1 MGMYKKLRCGRCSR
15 ILSERLRR
23 FLFYIQFIMSRDY
36 PLEKVRNFGIVAHV
50 DAGKT
55 TTSERILYYT
65 GESHKIGEVHEG
77 NTVTDWMEQERE
89 RGITITAAAITCFW
103 NPTYMGTD
111 LSKKVRFNIIDT
123 PGHIDFT
130 SEVKR
135 SMRVLD
141 GAVVVFDGVAG
152 VEPQS
157 ETNWRYAEEADVPRI
172 CYINKLDRTGA
183 SFEKSYASILERLS
197 TKAVRLQ
204 LPIGSEGNFEGVV
217 DLLTQKSYR
226 FEGEM
231 GKNVVPGEIPADMK
245 ADVEKYRHEL
255 IERIVEN
262 DDAMMNDYLEGKTCT
277 EEQLK
282 SALRKGVVANKIFPV
297 LTGSSLK
304 NKGVQLVLDAV
315 VDFLPSPLDLPSAK
329 GHNTDTGAEET
340 RPASDEAPFAALV
353 FKLQVDPFV
362 GALSFFR
369 VYSGSIA
376 AGDTVFDS
384 ANNKKERLGRIV
396 RLQADKRE
404 DVKVVYAGEIAAA
417 VGLKE
422 VKIGH
427 TLCTAEH
434 PIALE
439 SIVFPEPVVSMRI
452 EPKTKADQEKMGIA
466 LSRLSDEDPTFRV
479 TSDPETMETIISGM
493 GELHLEIIVDR
504 MKREFGVEASTGK
517 PQVAYR
523 ETIQGTSDVEYK
535 HIKQTGGRGQYGH
548 VKIRVKPLEPIV
560 EGAKIKNNVD
570 REDHFEFINNIKGG
584 VIPQEYIQP
593 VKKGLKEALD
603 RGVLAGFP
611 VVDVSVE
618 LYDGSYHDVDSS
630 EIAFKLAAINAMQD
644 AMQKAKPVLLEPIMK
659 LDVVTPEKFMGDVTG
674 MINSKRGSIEAMGE
688 RGQARVVTA
697 KVPLSELFGFT
708 TQLRS
713 LTEGRAVPNLEFSH
727 YAIVPKVAAD
737 AVIAARK

>member
-1 MGMYKKLRCGRCSR
+1 MA
-15 ILSERLRR
+15 
-23 FLFYIQFIMSRDY
+23 RDY
-36 PLEKVRNFGIVAHV
+36 PLEKVRNFGIIAHI

-55 TTSERILYYT
+55 TTSERILFYT
-65 GESHKIGEVHEG
+65 GMSHKIGEVHEG
-77 NTVTDWMEQERE
+77 DTVTDWMEQERE

-103 NPTYMGTD
+103 NPTYMLEDT
-111 LSKKVRFNIIDT
+111 SYKHRFNIIDT

-157 ETNWRYAEEADVPRI
+157 ETNWRYAEEANVPRI

-183 SFEKSYASILERLS
+183 SFEKSFASILERLS
-197 TKAVRLQ
+197 TKAVRFQ
-204 LPIGSEGNFEGVV
+204 IPVGAEGDFSGVV
-217 DLLTQKSYR
+217 DLLTMKAYE

-231 GKNVVPGEIPADMK
+231 GKDVIAYDVPKNLK
-245 ADVEKYRHEL
+245 AEAEKYRHEL
-255 IERIVEN
+255 IEKIVEH
-262 DDAMMNDYLEGKTCT
+262 DDAVMHDYLEGKEIPLET
-277 EEQLK
+277 LK
-282 SALRKGVVANKIFPV
+282 KTLRKAVIANKIFPV

-315 VDFLPSPLDLPSAK
+315 VDYLPSPLDVPPAK
-329 GHNTDTGAEET
+329 GTNTDTGAEEE
-340 RPASDEAPFAALV
+340 RPASDDAPFAALV

-369 VYSGSIA
+369 VYSGSIE
-376 AGDTVFDS
+376 AGTFVYDS

-404 DVKVVYAGEIAAA
+404 DVKIVYAGEIAAA

-427 TLCTAEH
+427 TLCDPDH

-439 SIVFPEPVVSMRI
+439 AIVFPEPVVSMRI

-479 TSDPETMETIISGM
+479 ASDPETMETIVSGM

-523 ETIQGTSDVEYK
+523 ETVQGTSDVEYK

-548 VKIRVKPLEPIV
+548 VKIRVKPLEPLV
-560 EGAKIKNNVD
+560 AGKKVKNNVE
-570 REDHFEFINNIKGG
+570 REEHFEFINSIKGG
-584 VIPQEYIQP
+584 VIPQEYITP
-593 VKKGLKEALD
+593 IKKGLKEAMD

-611 VVDVSVE
+611 VVDVSVD
-618 LYDGSYHDVDSS
+618 LYDGSYHEVDSS
-630 EIAFKLAAINAMQD
+630 EIAFKLAAINAMQE
-644 AMQKAKPVLLEPIMK
+644 AVQKAKPVLLEPIMK
-659 LDVVTPEKFMGDVTG
+659 LEVVTPEKFMGDVTG
-674 MINSKRGSIEAMGE
+674 MINSKRGAIESLSE
-688 RGQARVVTA
+688 RGQVKVITA

-713 LTEGRAVPNLEFSH
+713 LTEGRGVPNVEFSH
-727 YAIVPKVAAD
+727 YAVVPRNVQEEIIVS
-737 AVIAARK
+737 RK

>member
-1 MGMYKKLRCGRCSR
+1 
-15 ILSERLRR
+15 
-23 FLFYIQFIMSRDY
+23 MSRDY

-55 TTSERILYYT
+55 TTSERILFYT
-65 GESHKIGEVHEG
+65 GMSHKIGEVHEG
-77 NTVTDWMEQERE
+77 DTVTDWMEQERE

-103 NPTYMGTD
+103 NPTYMGADTTY
-111 LSKKVRFNIIDT
+111 KHRFNIIDT

-157 ETNWRYAEEADVPRI
+157 ETNWRYAEEAEVPRI

-183 SFEKSYASILERLS
+183 SFEKSYASILDRLS
-197 TKAVRLQ
+197 KKAVRLQ
-204 LPIGSEGNFEGVV
+204 LPIGAEGDFAGVV
-217 DLLTQKSYR
+217 DLLTMKAYK

-231 GKNVVPGEIPADMK
+231 GKEVIAYDIPENMK
-245 ADVEKYRHEL
+245 AEVQKYRHEL
-255 IERIVEN
+255 IERIVEV
-262 DDAMMNDYLEGKTCT
+262 DDALMSEYLEGK
-277 EEQLK
+277 EISMDVLK
-282 SALRKGVVANKIFPV
+282 KTLRKGVCTNQIFPV

-315 VDFLPSPLDLPSAK
+315 VDYLPSPLDLATAK
-329 GHNTDTGAEET
+329 GHNTDTGAEEE
-340 RPASDEAPFAALV
+340 RPASDTAPFAALV

-362 GALSFFR
+362 GALTFFR
-369 VYSGSIA
+369 VYSGKIA
-376 AGDTVFDS
+376 AGDTVYNS
-384 ANNKKERLGRIV
+384 ANNKKERIGRMV

-404 DVKVVYAGEIAAA
+404 DIKEVYAGEIAAF
-417 VGLKE
+417 VGMKE
-422 VKIGH
+422 VKIGN
-427 TLCTAEH
+427 TVCDPAH

-466 LSRLSDEDPTFRV
+466 LSRLSDEDPTFRIK
-479 TSDPETMETIISGM
+479 SDPETLETIISGM

-504 MKREFGVEASTGK
+504 MKREFSVEATTGK

-548 VKIRVKPLEPIV
+548 VKIRVKPLQPLV
-560 EGAKIKNNVD
+560 EGEKIKNNVE

-593 VKKGLKEALD
+593 VKKGLKEAMD

-611 VVDVSVE
+611 MVDISVD

-630 EIAFKLAAINAMQD
+630 EIAFKLAAINAMQE
-644 AMQKAKPVLLEPIMK
+644 AVQKAKPVILEPIMK
-659 LDVVTPEKFMGDVTG
+659 LEVVVPEKFMGDVTG
-674 MINSKRGSIEAMGE
+674 MINAKRGSIEAMGE
-688 RGQARVVTA
+688 RGQARVITA

-713 LTEGRAVPNLEFSH
+713 ATEGRGVPNLEFSH
-727 YAIVPKVAAD
+727 YAVVPRNVQEDIVAS
-737 AVIAARK
+737 RK

>member
-1 MGMYKKLRCGRCSR
+1 
-15 ILSERLRR
+15 
-23 FLFYIQFIMSRDY
+23 MSRDY

-55 TTSERILYYT
+55 TTSERILFYT
-65 GESHKIGEVHEG
+65 GQSHKIGEVHEG
-77 NTVTDWMEQERE
+77 DTVTDWMEQERE

-103 NPTYMGTD
+103 NPSYMGADT
-111 LSKKVRFNIIDT
+111 SAKVRFNIIDT

-157 ETNWRYAEEADVPRI
+157 ETNWRYAEEAEVPRI

-183 SFEKSYASILERLS
+183 SFEKSYDSILDRLS

-204 LPIGSEGNFEGVV
+204 IPIGAEDKFEGVI
-217 DLLTQKSYR
+217 DLLNMKAYR
-226 FEGEM
+226 FEGEL
-231 GKNVVPGEIPADMK
+231 GKDVIAYDIPEACK
-245 ADVEKYRHEL
+245 ADAQKYRSEL
-255 IERIVEN
+255 VERIVEQ
-262 DDAMMNDYLEGKTCT
+262 DDAMMTDYLEGKEVPLDT
-277 EEQLK
+277 LK
-282 SALRKGVVANKIFPV
+282 KLLRKAVIENKIFPV

-315 VDFLPSPLDLPSAK
+315 VDYLPSPLDLPRAVGS
-329 GHNTDTGAEET
+329 NPDTGAEED
-340 RPASDEAPFAALV
+340 RPASDDAPFSALV

-362 GALSFFR
+362 GALTFFR
-369 VYSGSIA
+369 TYSGKLETGGTILN
-376 AGDTVFDS
+376 S
-384 ANNKKERLGRIV
+384 ATGKKERVGRMV

-404 DVKVVYAGEIAAA
+404 DLKEVYAGEIAAF
-417 VGLKE
+417 VGMKE
-422 VKIGH
+422 LKIGQ
-427 TLCTAEH
+427 TVCDPAH
-434 PIALE
+434 PIILE

-466 LSRLSDEDPTFRV
+466 LSKLSDEDPTFRV
-479 TSDPETMETIISGM
+479 ASDPETLETIISGM
-493 GELHLEIIVDR
+493 GELHLEILVDR
-504 MKREFGVEASTGK
+504 MKREFNVEASTGK

-523 ETIQGTSDVEYK
+523 ETIQGVSDVEYK

-548 VKIRVKPLEPIV
+548 VKIKMKPLEPVV
-560 EGAKIKNNVD
+560 EGAKVKNNVD
-570 REDHFEFINNIKGG
+570 REDHFEFVNNIKGG
-584 VIPQEYIQP
+584 VIPQEYIP
-593 VKKGLKEALD
+593 AVKKGLKEGME

-611 VVDVSVE
+611 LVDISID

-630 EIAFKLAAINAMQD
+630 EIAFKLAALYAFQD
-644 AMQKAKPVLLEPIMK
+644 AVQKAKPVILEPIMK
-659 LDVVTPEKFMGDVTG
+659 LEVVVPEKFMGDVTG

-688 RGQARVVTA
+688 RGQVKVITA

-713 LTEGRAVPNLEFSH
+713 LTEGRGVPNLEFSH
-727 YAIVPKVAAD
+727 YAVVPRNVQEEI
-737 AVIAARK
+737 IASRK